1 MIPYEETTTFER
13 GYCDGPRT
21 AKPRRYCR
29 GALLMMLRSWQMV
42 FFGFLAQ
49 LGVGGVMLGSEMT
62 GTPENASAIMRLFL
76 GGGILVVTAAAFL
89 VTLPAIYLLYRGSY
103 RLVATT
109 IVILVGAVFLVGSIA
124 SPIVAVLPAFL
135 FIGTV
140 LSLRE
145 RANS

>member
-1 MIPYEETTTFER
+1 
-13 GYCDGPRT
+13 
-21 AKPRRYCR
+21 
-29 GALLMMLRSWQMV
+29 MV

-62 GTPENASAIMRLFL
+62 GTPENVSAIMRLFL

-103 RLVATT
+103 RLIANA
-109 IVILVGAVFLVGSIA
+109 IVITVAAVFLVGSIA
-124 SPIVAVLPAFL
+124 SPVVAVLPAFL

-140 LSLRE
+140 LSWRE
-145 RANS
+145 RGNS